1 MLISGNLKLNSVDYI
16 LVVDR
21 DYNIIFNTRYESKVN
36 KTAPDV
42 TREEYLSKNFFEAYP
57 KLNKEYSSI
66 VECITTGEV
75 VIRKYQYVADYAGR
89 TICSHNI
96 TVPIIRKGQLMGA
109 VELAK
114 DITTVDYADQMESE
128 EVKEFIEMAEE
139 IKKKSEVIT
148 FDKIL
153 TSNTIMLKNIEKA
166 KVLAKLPNPTLI
178 YGETGT
184 GKELFVQA
192 MINYSGV
199 PRNKVVVQNCA
210 SVPEN
215 LIESIL
221 FGTVRGAYTGAET
234 TKGLFEQADGGILFL
249 DELSAMPYHVQ
260 SKLLRVIQDGSFRP
274 LGSHIEKRVNV
285 KIIAAMNVDPV
296 KAMKDKILR
305 DDLFYRFS
313 SSMINL
319 LPLRERLEDVEYYIT
334 YFIEEF
340 NKVYGKNI
348 RGIDDELKDFF
359 LRYRWDGNVRE
370 LKHVIE
376 SMVNVAKYDVLS
388 VRDLPAYVYDRM
400 QESSDDPAPK
410 ERIFNPMASAPPIN
424 VEDLNLKA
432 ALEKTERELIKKALE
447 QAGGN
452 KTKAGMLLG
461 IPRQTLKYK
470 IDKLNI
476 DSSPDKDSNDKP
488 LQWEFQDADRKLS
501 Q

>member
-1 MLISGNLKLNSVDYI
+1 MLISGNLKLNSLDYVLI
-16 LVVDR
+16 VDR

-36 KTAPDV
+36 STAKDFSKD
-42 TREEYLSKNFFEAYP
+42 EYLKKNLFEAYP
-57 KLNKEYSSI
+57 SLDRATSSV

-75 VIRKYQYVADYAGR
+75 VIRKFQKIVDFTGKV
-89 TICSHNI
+89 TWSNNI
-96 TVPIIRKGQLMGA
+96 TVPLIRKGMIMGA

-114 DITTVDYADQMESE
+114 DVATVDTLESE
-128 EVKEFIEMAEE
+128 NNEDDRLFNELAES
-139 IKKKSEVIT
+139 IKKDVGVVT

-153 TSNTIMLKNIEKA
+153 TSNTTMLKNIEKA
-166 KVLAKLPNPTLI
+166 KILAKLPNPTLI

-192 MINYSGV
+192 MINYSGI
-199 PRNKVVVQNCA
+199 PRSKVVIQNCA

-285 KIIAAMNVDPV
+285 KIFAAMNVDPV
-296 KAMKDKILR
+296 IAMEDKILR

-319 LPLRERLEDVEYYIT
+319 LPLRERLEDVEYYVA

-340 NKVYGKNI
+340 NKVYGKTI
-348 RGIDDELKDFF
+348 RGIDEALKDFF

-376 SMVNVAKYDVLS
+376 SMVYVAKDDVLS
-388 VRDLPAYVYDRM
+388 VRDLPAYVYGRM
-400 QESSDDPAPK
+400 QENSEHPAPK
-410 ERIFNPMASAPPIN
+410 ERIFNPMTSSSPAIE
-424 VEDLNLKA
+424 EDFNLRA
-432 ALEKTERELIKKALE
+432 ALEKKERELILQALE
-447 QAGGN
+447 YCGGN

-470 IDKLNI
+470 IDKLKI
-476 DSSPDKDSNDKP
+476 ASETCTDGNDKI
-488 LQWEFQDADRKLS
+488 LRWEFCDADRKLS